1 MPGETKVELGGI
13 FWLQVGSADMVE
25 VEFVE
30 GGEAE
35 DAFCHEAEEELL
47 TRQQLIGEA
56 EGGREPTPIPSLK
69 GRVNRVMMERAGD
82 EGEAG
87 PLRLG
92 SQALQEEGAVRM
104 AGEGGEGAIEGVI
117 LQVGSIV
124 EGKPTQGGIEDRG
137 GGIGLA
143 LPVAG
148 IGKTAARGAV
158 LIVGGRPVVFGM
170 SKQGPLTGEL

>member
-1 MPGETKVELGGI
+1 
-13 FWLQVGSADMVE
+13 
-25 VEFVE
+25 
-30 GGEAE
+30 
-35 DAFCHEAEEELL
+35 
-47 TRQQLIGEA
+47 
-56 EGGREPTPIPSLK
+56 
-69 GRVNRVMMERAGD
+69 MERAGD

-92 SQALQEEGAVRM
+92 SQALQKEGAVRM

-124 EGKPTQGGIEDRG
+124 EGKPTQGGIEGRG

-158 LIVGGRPVVFGM
+158 LIVGGRPVVLGM
-170 SKQGPLTGEL
+170 SEQGPLTGEL